1 MKKVL
6 ILGIGNILMSDDGI
20 GVYIVNHIAESGI
33 KLPAHVELL
42 DGGTA
47 GLDLVP
53 YLQGFDRIIIVD
65 ALRVDDKPGSVYRFP
80 ATLSRAN
87 SSRMSLHELGVAE
100 IVRHL
105 SLTGENPE
113 VEIVGIVPEDIT
125 TFDITISASVLES
138 VPRAIDVIMESAR
151 Q

>member
-1 MKKVL
+1 
-6 ILGIGNILMSDDGI
+6 MSDDGI
-20 GVYIVNHIAESGI
+20 GVYIVNHIAESGME
-33 KLPAHVELL
+33 LPAHVELL

-65 ALRVDDKPGSVYRFP
+65 ALKVDDKPGSVYRFP
-80 ATLSRAN
+80 AALSKTS

-105 SLTGENPE
+105 NLTGENPE
-113 VEIVGIVPEDIT
+113 VEIVGIVPEDIA
-125 TFDITISASVLES
+125 TFDITISTSVLRS
-138 VPRAIDVIMESAR
+138 VPRVIDVIMESAR